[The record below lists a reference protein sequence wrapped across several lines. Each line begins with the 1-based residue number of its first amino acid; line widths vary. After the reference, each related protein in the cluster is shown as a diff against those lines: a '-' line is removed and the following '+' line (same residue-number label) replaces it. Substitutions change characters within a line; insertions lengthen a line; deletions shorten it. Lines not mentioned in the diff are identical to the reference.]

1 MNTLIVP
8 CAGKSGRFPG
18 LKPKWML
25 THPDGKLMCMKAIEG
40 LPDAIFSRIIIT
52 YVRPHDETYDAGFIL
67 RQAFKDNPIIE
78 YCLLD
83 DFTSSSCETVY
94 ETIRK
99 MNVSG
104 SFMVKDSDNFVK
116 ADYPENL
123 GNSVSGWDVKRHP
136 EVTRLPEKSFLEINT
151 DGTLKNIEE
160 KNIISNTICI
170 GVYTFE
176 STETF
181 CKAYKEIIGSSGR
194 NVKELYISH
203 LISYLLKKG
212 KKFRC
217 IMADE
222 YEDWGTLAEW
232 RAMQTMK
239 RSYFV
244 DVDGVLIKN
253 CGKYGRINWYNNKE
267 ILAENFAVLRELQS
281 KGAQII
287 ITTSRTEE
295 CRPALEQ
302 LLREQGIRPHAII
315 MGINHAARVM
325 VNDFA
330 PTNPYPSAIA
340 VTFPRNGN
348 LKDYIG

>member
-18 LKPKWML
+18 MKPKWML
-25 THPDGKLMCMKAIEG
+25 THPDGKLMSMKAIEG
-40 LPDAIFSRIIIT
+40 LPDGIFSRIIIT
-52 YVRPHDETYDAGFIL
+52 YVKPHDETYDAGFIL
-67 RQAFKDNPIIE
+67 RQAFKDNPKIE
-78 YCLLD
+78 YCALD
-83 DFTSSSCETVY
+83 NFTSSACETVY
-94 ETIRK
+94 ETIRR

-104 SFMVKDSDNFVK
+104 PFMVKDSDNFVK
-116 ADYPENL
+116 SDYPEKL
-123 GNSVSGWDVKRHP
+123 GNSVSGWNIKQHP
-136 EVTRLPEKSFLEINT
+136 DVTRLPEKSFLEINP

-160 KNIISNTICI
+160 KNVISNTICI

-176 STETF
+176 STELF
-181 CKAYKEIIGSSGR
+181 CNAYKEMIQSRENSSG
-194 NVKELYISH
+194 EMYISH
-203 LISYLLKKG
+203 LISYLLEKG
-212 KKFRC
+212 TKFGC
-217 IMADE
+217 VMADE

-232 RAMQTMK
+232 RALQIRT

-302 LLREQGIRPHAII
+302 LLCEQGIKPHAII

-348 LKDYIG
+348 LKDYLG